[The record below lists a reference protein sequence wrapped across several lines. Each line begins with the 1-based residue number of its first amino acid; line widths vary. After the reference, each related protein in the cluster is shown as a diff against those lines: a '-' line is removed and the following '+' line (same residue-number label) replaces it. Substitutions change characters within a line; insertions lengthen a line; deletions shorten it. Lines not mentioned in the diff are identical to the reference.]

1 MNKCFAMRGYLES
14 AFIET
19 VKKKIACITD
29 FKVGMEL
36 WNPNLEELYRS
47 PENDLKQG

>member
-1 MNKCFAMRGYLES
+1 MNKCFAMRGNLES

-19 VKKKIACITD
+19 VKKIACITD

-36 WNPNLEELYRS
+36 WNPNLEKLYRS
-47 PENDLKQG
+47 PENDSKQG